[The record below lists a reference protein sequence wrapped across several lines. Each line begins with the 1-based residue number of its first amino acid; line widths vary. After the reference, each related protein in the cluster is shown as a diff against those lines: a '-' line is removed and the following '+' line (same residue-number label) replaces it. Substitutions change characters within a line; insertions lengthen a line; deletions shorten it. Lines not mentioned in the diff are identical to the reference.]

1 MDFIIDTLSGIC
13 LLIGCGLGLSGAI
26 GIFRF
31 KEFYTRLH
39 AASVT
44 DTLCVFFIVA
54 GLALQSGFTLVTL
67 KLIFVVALLWLTGPV
82 ASHALIRSAY
92 QTGLK
97 PVLAITRKESEL
109 RGDSSSTT

>member
-1 MDFIIDTLSGIC
+1 MAIIIDIISWVF
-13 LLIGCGLGLSGAI
+13 LLIGSALGLSGAI

-44 DTLCVFFIVA
+44 DTLCVFFIVTA
-54 GLALQSGFTLVTL
+54 LILQSGMNLVSV
-67 KLIFVVALLWLTGPV
+67 KLIIVIALLWITGPV
-82 ASHALIRSAY
+82 ASHALVRAAY

-97 PVLAITRKESEL
+97 PNLATPRKKPSEQEEA
-109 RGDSSSTT
+109 SST

>member
-1 MDFIIDTLSGIC
+1 MELIIDGLSGLC
-13 LLIGCGLGLSGAI
+13 LMIGCGLGLSGAI

-44 DTLCVFFIVA
+44 DTLCVFFIVS
-54 GLALQSGFTLVTL
+54 GLVLQSGFSLVTV
-67 KLIFVVALLWLTGPV
+67 KLILVVVLLWLTGPV

-97 PVLAITRKESEL
+97 PYLATSRKKSSE
-109 RGDSSSTT
+109 RGNA

>member
-1 MDFIIDTLSGIC
+1 MNFIIDALSWACLMLGCFLGI
-13 LLIGCGLGLSGAI
+13 SGAI

-31 KEFYTRLH
+31 DEFYSRAH

-44 DTLCVFFIVA
+44 DTLCVLFIIS
-54 GLALQSGFTLVTL
+54 GLVLQSGFNLVTV
-67 KLIFVVALLWLTGPV
+67 KMIFIVVLLWLTSPV

-97 PVLAITRKESEL
+97 PKLAITRKESSK
-109 RGDSSSTT
+109 RAQS

>member
-1 MDFIIDTLSGIC
+1 MMTFLIDALSWIC

-44 DTLCVFFIVA
+44 DTLCVFFIVL
-54 GLALQSGFTLVTL
+54 GLALQSGFSLVTV
-67 KLIFVVALLWLTGPV
+67 KLVLVVVFLWLTGPV

-97 PVLAITRKESEL
+97 PFLATSRKKSSM
-109 RGDSSSTT
+109 RGKS

>member
-1 MDFIIDTLSGIC
+1 MNFIIDILSWIC
-13 LLIGCGLGLSGAI
+13 LLIGCGLGLSGAF

-44 DTLCVFFIVA
+44 DTLCVFFVVT
-54 GLALQSGFTLVTL
+54 GLVLQSGISLVTV
-67 KLIFVVALLWLTGPV
+67 KLILLVALLWLTGPV
-82 ASHALIRSAY
+82 ASHALVRSAY

-97 PVLAITRKESEL
+97 PKLATSRKMSSE
-109 RGDSSSTT
+109 RRSK

>member
-1 MDFIIDTLSGIC
+1 MELIIDGLSGLC

-44 DTLCVFFIVA
+44 DTLCVFFIIT
-54 GLALQSGFTLVTL
+54 GLVLQSGFSLVTV
-67 KLIFVVALLWLTGPV
+67 KLILVVVLLWLTGPV

-97 PVLAITRKESEL
+97 PYLATSRKKSSE
-109 RGDSSSTT
+109 RGNV

>member
-1 MDFIIDTLSGIC
+1 MSFITDALSWIC

-44 DTLCVFFIVA
+44 DTLCVFFIVM
-54 GLALQSGFTLVTL
+54 GMILQAGFTLISV
-67 KLIFVVALLWLTGPV
+67 KLMFVIFLLWITSPV

-97 PVLAITRKESEL
+97 PTLAITRKQAAM
-109 RGDSSSTT
+109 RGKSSST

>member
-1 MDFIIDTLSGIC
+1 MGVIIDILSWVC
-13 LLIGCGLGLSGAI
+13 LLIGCGLGISGAI

-44 DTLCVFFIVA
+44 DTLCVFFIAA
-54 GLALQSGFTLVTL
+54 GLILQAGFSLITV
-67 KLIFVVALLWLTGPV
+67 KLIFMVALLWLTSPV
-82 ASHALIRSAY
+82 ASHALVRSAY

-97 PVLAITRKESEL
+97 PKLTTSRKT
-109 RGDSSSTT
+109 SSKRAKND

>member
-1 MDFIIDTLSGIC
+1 MDLIIDGVSWIFLM
-13 LLIGCGLGLSGAI
+13 IGSALGLSGAI

-31 KEFYTRLH
+31 KEFYARLH

-44 DTLCVFFIVA
+44 DTLCVFFIVS
-54 GLALQSGFTLVTL
+54 GLVLQSGVNLVTV
-67 KLIFVVALLWLTGPV
+67 KLIFVVVLLWLTSPV

-97 PVLAITRKESEL
+97 PDLAVSRKASSL
-109 RGDSSSTT
+109 KGKSSST

>member
-1 MDFIIDTLSGIC
+1 MSVIIDGLSWIC
-13 LLIGCGLGLSGAI
+13 LLIGCGLGLSGAF

-44 DTLCVFFIVA
+44 DTLCVFFIIVGLILQA
-54 GLALQSGFTLVTL
+54 GFSLVTV
-67 KLIFVVALLWLTGPV
+67 KLIFVIALLWLTGPV

-97 PVLAITRKESEL
+97 PKLAITRKASSL
-109 RGDSSSTT
+109 RGKSSST

>member
-1 MDFIIDTLSGIC
+1 MDIIIDGLSWIC
-13 LLIGCGLGLSGAI
+13 LMIGCGLGLSGAI

-31 KEFYTRLH
+31 KEFYTRMH

-44 DTLCVFFIVA
+44 DTLCVFFIAA
-54 GLALQSGFTLVTL
+54 GLILQSGFNLVTV

-82 ASHALIRSAY
+82 ASHALVRAAY

-97 PVLAITRKESEL
+97 PKLGITRKQSSL
-109 RGDSSSTT
+109 RGKSSI

>member
-1 MDFIIDTLSGIC
+1 MTVLIDALSWLC
-13 LLIGCGLGLSGAI
+13 LLTGSALGISGAI

-31 KEFYTRLH
+31 KEFYSRVH

-54 GLALQSGFTLVTL
+54 GLILQAGFTLVSV
-67 KLIFVVALLWLTGPV
+67 KLVFIVLLLWLTSPV

-97 PVLAITRKESEL
+97 PVLKTSRRASASREDTP
-109 RGDSSSTT
+109 

>member
-1 MDFIIDTLSGIC
+1 MDMVLDILSWIC
-13 LLIGCGLGLSGAI
+13 LMLGCALGLSGAI

-31 KEFYTRLH
+31 KEFYSRLH

-44 DTLCVFFIVA
+44 ETLCVFFIML
-54 GLALQSGFTLVTL
+54 GLILQSGFTLISV
-67 KLIFVVALLWLTGPV
+67 KLVIAVMLLWLTSPV

-97 PVLAITRKESEL
+97 PTLATSRKASS
-109 RGDSSSTT
+109 RQGKSSST

>member
-1 MDFIIDTLSGIC
+1 MEIIIDGLSWIC

-31 KEFYTRLH
+31 KEFYTRMH

-44 DTLCVFFIVA
+44 DTLCVFFIAA
-54 GLALQSGFTLVTL
+54 GMILQSGFNLVSV

-82 ASHALIRSAY
+82 ASHALVRAAY

-97 PVLAITRKESEL
+97 PKLGITRKQSSL
-109 RGDSSSTT
+109 RGKSST

>member
-1 MDFIIDTLSGIC
+1 MTIIIDALSWVC
-13 LLIGCGLGLSGAI
+13 LLTGCFLGISGAV

-31 KEFYTRLH
+31 DEFYSRVH

-44 DTLCVFFIVA
+44 DTLCVFFIMA
-54 GLALQSGFTLVTL
+54 GLVLQSGFTLVSV
-67 KLIFVVALLWLTGPV
+67 KLIFAVVLLWLTSPV

-97 PVLAITRKESEL
+97 PKLTTTRSESAK
-109 RGDSSSTT
+109 RGQS

>member
-1 MDFIIDTLSGIC
+1 MDIIIDGLSWLC
-13 LLIGCGLGLSGAI
+13 LMIGCGLGLSGAI

-31 KEFYTRLH
+31 EEFYTRMH

-44 DTLCVFFIVA
+44 DTLCVFFIA
-54 GLALQSGFTLVTL
+54 TGLILQSGFNLVTV

-82 ASHALIRSAY
+82 ASHALVSAAY

-97 PVLAITRKESEL
+97 PKLGISRKLSSL
-109 RGDSSSTT
+109 RGKSST

>member
-1 MDFIIDTLSGIC
+1 MIINLLSWAC
-13 LLIGCGLGLSGAI
+13 LMLGCVLGLSGAI

-31 KEFYTRLH
+31 EEFYTRLH

-44 DTLCVFFIVA
+44 DTLCVFFVIMGLVLQAGFSLVSAKLLMIV
-54 GLALQSGFTLVTL
+54 G
-67 KLIFVVALLWLTGPV
+67 LLWLTSPV

-97 PVLAITRKESEL
+97 PVLATSRSATSHREE
-109 RGDSSSTT
+109 SSST

>member
-1 MDFIIDTLSGIC
+1 MDILLDILSWIC
-13 LLIGCGLGLSGAI
+13 LLIGCALGISGAV

-31 KEFYTRLH
+31 KEFYSRVH

-44 DTLCVFFIVA
+44 DTLCVFFIML
-54 GLALQSGFTLVTL
+54 GLILQSGFSLISV
-67 KLIFVVALLWLTGPV
+67 KLIIAVALLWLTSPV

-97 PVLAITRKESEL
+97 PTLAITRKAAAR
-109 RGDSSSTT
+109 RGDSSST

>member
-1 MDFIIDTLSGIC
+1 MEMIINGLSGLC
-13 LLIGCGLGLSGAI
+13 LMIGCGLGLSGAI

-44 DTLCVFFIVA
+44 DTLCVFFIITGLVLQA
-54 GLALQSGFTLVTL
+54 GVSLVTV
-67 KLIFVVALLWLTGPV
+67 KLVLVVVFLWLTGPV

-97 PVLAITRKESEL
+97 PNLKTTRKESSE
-109 RGDSSSTT
+109 RGKA

>member
-1 MDFIIDTLSGIC
+1 MDMILDILSWIC
-13 LLIGCGLGLSGAI
+13 LMLGCALGLSGAI

-31 KEFYTRLH
+31 KEFYARLH

-44 DTLCVFFIVA
+44 DTLCVFFIML
-54 GLALQSGFTLVTL
+54 GLILQSGFNLITV
-67 KLIFVVALLWLTGPV
+67 KLIIAVALLWITSPV

-97 PVLAITRKESEL
+97 PVLTTSRKAASR
-109 RGDSSSTT
+109 RGKSSST